1 MMKPVDIKGGIYID
15 FDIETNNKD
24 SKFKVAGYVRASN

>member
-15 FDIETNNKD
+15 FDIETNNKNPE
-24 SKFKVAGYVRASN
+24 FKVAGHVRVSN